1 MPKFTDYESETEV
14 RDIMERFLERFPG
27 MFEGFDTSKIGFV
40 MTAKKKSKVPIK
52 IHCVRYPID
61 VFCSS
66 RVYVAEV
73 FKQLWKTMDTKR
85 KNMSV
90 FRAMCEIPEGG
101 FDESSKH
108 YGKRLLPEIRMF
120 MKEFAA
126 CGEVPNW
133 MENPGAA
140 DPMERTSE
148 EVAADVPVV
157 DALPVKAA
165 EEEETDERTPVT
177 AGAVEADE

>member
-14 RDIMERFLERFPG
+14 RDIMEKFLERFPG
-27 MFEGFDTSKIGFV
+27 MFEGFDTSKMGFV
-40 MTAKKKSKVPIK
+40 MTAKKKSKVPVKLHTIQ
-52 IHCVRYPID
+52 YPVD

-66 RVYVAEV
+66 KVYIVEV
-73 FKQLWKTMDTKR
+73 FKKWWKQMDTKR

-101 FDESSKH
+101 FDESSKY
-108 YGKRLLPEIRMF
+108 YGKKLQPEIRMF

-126 CGEVPNW
+126 CGGVPNW

-140 DPMERTSE
+140 DPMERSAE
-148 EVAADVPVV
+148 DVAANVPAV
-157 DALPVKAA
+157 DGLPVRPV
-165 EEEETDERTPVT
+165 EEETDERVPVT
-177 AGAVEADE
+177 ADTVEAVE